1 MQNIIDSTAQYLLSQ
16 QVISKKD
23 VKIYRYGLELK
34 GRCFMT
40 KKTIAIALFLVLMLA
55 LSGCGTEAA
64 EGLSASSE
72 ASYTKITNSE
82 GDAFYLDDSV
92 VDVAADAQADAK
104 EITDRVRS
112 YVSRVLVASYYGRL
126 GVVDG
131 DFIAA
136 SGLEAELDARI
147 GYIAEKYKDQ
157 GLEDGVP
164 YLRITQFAMQDD
176 AAKVLVDFALH
187 DPETDEVLVEN
198 QEAWLFI
205 KDGRDWKLI
214 NNIVDTGRG
223 GDAMLEEVAASD
235 DPGAWR
241 TVYSFEQCKRS
252 DYEDAQDF
260 SDFLAG
266 DGKHADPDKVA
277 AEG

>member
-1 MQNIIDSTAQYLLSQ
+1 M
-16 QVISKKD
+16 
-23 VKIYRYGLELK
+23 
-34 GRCFMT
+34 
-40 KKTIAIALFLVLMLA
+40 
-55 LSGCGTEAA
+55 
-64 EGLSASSE
+64 
-72 ASYTKITNSE
+72 
-82 GDAFYLDDSV
+82 
-92 VDVAADAQADAK
+92 
-104 EITDRVRS
+104 RS

-205 KDGRDWKLI
+205 KDGHDWKLI

-260 SDFLAG
+260 SDFLG
-266 DGKHADPDKVA
+266 DDGKHADPAKVA

>member
-1 MQNIIDSTAQYLLSQ
+1 
-16 QVISKKD
+16 
-23 VKIYRYGLELK
+23 
-34 GRCFMT
+34 MT
-40 KKTIAIALFLVLMLA
+40 KKTISLLFALILALA
-55 LSGCGTEAA
+55 LSGCGTETA
-64 EGLSASSE
+64 EGPSASSE
-72 ASYTKITNSE
+72 VSYTKITNSD

-104 EITDRVRS
+104 KITDAVQR
-112 YVSRVLVASYYGRL
+112 YVVTVLYGPYRGRL

-157 GLEDGVP
+157 GLADGGP
-164 YLRITQFAMQDD
+164 YLRITQFAMKDD
-176 AAKVLVDFALH
+176 AAKVLVDFALC
-187 DPETDEVLVEN
+187 DPETDDVLVEN

-223 GDAMLEEVAASD
+223 GDAMLEEVAAND

-241 TVYSFEQCKRS
+241 TTYSFEQCKRS
-252 DYEDAQDF
+252 DYEDAQN
-260 SDFLAG
+260 FLYFLG
-266 DGKHADPDKVA
+266 DDGKHADPAKVA